1 MEILKPMI
9 KKMEYS
15 KIISSIFISCFLF
28 GIIIGTYA
36 VIQDPANIDP
46 LLIYI
51 GGATTVSTSFYF
63 WKAKA
68 ENLIKIQKSNPEV
81 FKVLATDTSDE
92 EDGTE
97 EEIE

>member
-1 MEILKPMI
+1 MI
-9 KKMEYS
+9 KKKKIEYS
-15 KIISSIFISCFLF
+15 KAISLVFLLCFLF
-28 GIIIGTYA
+28 GMAIGTYA

-68 ENLIKIQKSNPEV
+68 ENLIKIQKANPEV
-81 FKVLATDTSDE
+81 FKAITSSTSDE

-97 EEIE
+97 TEEE